1 MINGAR
7 AEKGGSKR
15 DLHAFLQLQRLAPQC
30 RTGLLTVVE
39 WSLRFAN
46 ATFACFGPVLLYNY
60 MMCNAR

>member
-30 RTGLLTVVE
+30 RTGLLTGVE